1 MKIWTFFIFSL
12 FISYLFPVSNARL
25 SKVSETASTW
35 LFPISLKP
43 TSLVVGG
50 MNHVLRKSVN
60 ISYKRQSSAKS
71 LASECFVTS
80 GRSLMKAKNRRGPR
94 NVP

>member
-1 MKIWTFFIFSL
+1 MKIWSFFIFSL

-25 SKVSETASTW
+25 SQVSETASTW

-50 MNHVLRKSVN
+50 PNHVLRKSVDIRGN
-60 ISYKRQSSAKS
+60 RQRRAWRLNVSSP
-71 LASECFVTS
+71 LA
-80 GRSLMKAKNRRGPR
+80 GR
-94 NVP
+94 